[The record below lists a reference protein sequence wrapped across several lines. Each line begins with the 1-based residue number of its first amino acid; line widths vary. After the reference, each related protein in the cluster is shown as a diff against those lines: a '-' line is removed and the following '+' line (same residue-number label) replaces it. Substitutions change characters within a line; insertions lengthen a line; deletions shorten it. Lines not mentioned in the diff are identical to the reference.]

1 MKETKKFISIKQLCD
16 FYNINDVFVKRL
28 EEFELI
34 EVNYVRNED
43 QWGNLLEEHIK
54 NFESLVRLHLDLN
67 INVEGL
73 HAISQLKAR
82 IQELEQELMELKF
95 RKRIVDSNR

>member
-1 MKETKKFISIKQLCD
+1 MKETKKFISIKKLCD

>member
-1 MKETKKFISIKQLCD
+1 MKQTKKFVSIKKLCD
-16 FYNINDVFVKRL
+16 FYNINDVFIRRL

-34 EVNYVRNED
+34 EVDYVRDED
-43 QWGNLLEEHIK
+43 QGGNLLEDHIK

-73 HAISQLKAR
+73 HAISQLKSR
-82 IQELEQELMELKF
+82 IQKLEKEMMELKF
-95 RKRIVDSNR
+95 RKRIVETNR